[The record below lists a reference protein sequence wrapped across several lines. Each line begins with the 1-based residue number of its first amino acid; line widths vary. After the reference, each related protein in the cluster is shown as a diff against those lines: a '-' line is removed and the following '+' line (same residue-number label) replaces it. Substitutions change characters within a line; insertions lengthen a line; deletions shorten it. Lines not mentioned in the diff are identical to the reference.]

1 VNRSQALAT
10 VGSAFAAATPPGY
23 HGDDVG
29 YPNRQ
34 LAVVLYR
41 VDFVTKRQ
49 DAANRFMVADVRA
62 LRELTAAGVTRT
74 GHINSASVR
83 DDIATFTAHQC
94 ITADTPLDSIV
105 DMQFVNH
112 ANKTLG
118 RG

>member
-23 HGDDVG
+23 HGD
-29 YPNRQ
+29 
-34 LAVVLYR
+34 
-41 VDFVTKRQ
+41 DFVTKRQ